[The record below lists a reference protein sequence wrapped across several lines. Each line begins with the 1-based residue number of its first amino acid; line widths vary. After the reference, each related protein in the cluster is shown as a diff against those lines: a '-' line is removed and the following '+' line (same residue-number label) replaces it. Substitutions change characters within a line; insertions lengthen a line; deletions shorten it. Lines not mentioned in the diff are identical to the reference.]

1 MNRVISMVVAFT
13 LLFAISGYAQL
24 TAPNAVD
31 NTPKVGAMAPEI
43 ALPNSGDPAIKS
55 TKDFVGKKKVL
66 VMFFPSAFTRG
77 CTTEFTEAGVNHD
90 KFVAANIEIIGI
102 SRDLQGALD
111 AFKTST
117 GAKNLFVADPELTVI
132 NAYGALNARRVASR
146 FYFLIDETGK
156 IAWKNVTGG
165 LIPTEKLLA
174 DLATVRSAN

>member
-1 MNRVISMVVAFT
+1 MNRVISLAIALT
-13 LLFAISGYAQL
+13 LLSVPAFAQL
-24 TAPNAVD
+24 TAPNAAD
-31 NTPKVGAMAPEI
+31 NTPKIGAMAPEI

-55 TKDFVGKKKVL
+55 TKDFIGKKKVL

-77 CTTEFTEAGVNHD
+77 CTTEFTEAGQNHD
-90 KFVAANIEIIGI
+90 KFAAANIEIIGV
-102 SRDLQGALD
+102 SRDLQGALE

-117 GAKNLFVADPELTVI
+117 GAKNMFVADPELTVI
-132 NAYGALNARRVASR
+132 NAYGALNARRLANR
-146 FYFLIDETGK
+146 YYFLIDETGK